1 MANLD
6 QKQLLHVLS
15 DIAWCGSQRDYDALI
30 GAVNALWSWGII
42 STKLY
47 ERVHSLDR
55 LIYENR
61 EFNWM
66 TDQEDDSWFSE
77 WAKDVFEDLDKL
89 NIRKEENGN
98 EEQ

>member
-1 MANLD
+1 MAKLD

-15 DIAWCGSQRDYDALI
+15 DIARCGSQRDYDALI

-47 ERVHSLDR
+47 ERVHSLDQ

-66 TDQEDDSWFSE
+66 TDQDCPWFAE
-77 WAKDVFEDLDKL
+77 LTKDVLEDLEKL
-89 NIRKEENGN
+89 NIRKEN
-98 EEQ
+98 

>member
-1 MANLD
+1 MAKLD
-6 QKQLLHVLS
+6 QKQLLDTLS
-15 DIAWCGSQRDYDALI
+15 DIARCGSQRDYDALI

-61 EFNWM
+61 EFNW
-66 TDQEDDSWFSE
+66 E
-77 WAKDVFEDLDKL
+77 
-89 NIRKEENGN
+89 GN
-98 EEQ
+98 ENENL

>member
-1 MANLD
+1 MATLD

-15 DIAWCGSQRDYDALI
+15 DIARCGTQRDYDALI

-47 ERVHSLDR
+47 ERVHSLDLR
-55 LIYENR
+55 LYKNR

-66 TDQEDDSWFSE
+66 TDQDCSWFAE
-77 WAKDVFEDLDKL
+77 WTKDVFEDLEKL
-89 NIRKEENGN
+89 NIRKEERK
-98 EEQ
+98 

>member
-1 MANLD
+1 MAKLD
-6 QKQLLHVLS
+6 QKQLLDTLS
-15 DIAWCGSQRDYDALI
+15 DIARCGSQRDYDSLI
-30 GAVNALWSWGII
+30 GAVNALWSWGLI
-42 STKLY
+42 SSKLY

-66 TDQEDDSWFSE
+66 VDYDEDDSWFAE

-89 NIRKEENGN
+89 NIRKEK
-98 EEQ
+98 